1 MKGMYINLGRIS
13 YASEDDIRLPRMVP
27 VIQKFA
33 SGGIDPDRIER
44 IVSDELG
51 KDSIRGKIRP
61 GMRIAVGVGSRGI
74 ENIARIVK
82 SVVVELK
89 QLGAEPFIIPAMGS
103 HGGATAEGQVR
114 LLAGYGIT
122 DHEVGAP
129 IAASMDTVR
138 LGSVL
143 DGVEVH
149 FDRIAYEQADGI
161 IAVARI
167 KPHTDFKASIESGM
181 MKMLCIG
188 FGKHKGASYLH
199 RFGMDRFG
207 ILLPEVGKLIME
219 RTPFLFGV
227 AIVEEAYHQT
237 ARIEAVPRECL
248 PGREEEL
255 LAEAK
260 RLMPRFWLDDI
271 DVLIVDEIG
280 KNISGSGMD
289 PNVIGRS
296 GTDRSF
302 GDGPSIN
309 KIVVRGLTPETKGSA
324 VGIGIA
330 DFTTRQVVEQIDFA
344 AMYTNVITAM
354 DISGGKL
361 PIILNDDREAVFAA
375 VYTSGKLEPGQV
387 RIVRIRN
394 TLALQDIWISEN
406 MMSEAETHPMM
417 KLDGSPREWRFD
429 VSGNVAD

>member
-1 MKGMYINLGRIS
+1 MKGMNVNLGRVS
-13 YASEDDIRLPRMVP
+13 YATEGDIRLPSMVP
-27 VIQKFA
+27 VIQQFA
-33 SGGIDPDRIER
+33 SGGIDLDRIER
-44 IVSDELG
+44 IVGDEFH

-82 SVVVELK
+82 AVVAELK
-89 QLGAEPFIIPAMGS
+89 KLGAEPFIIPAMGS

-114 LLAGYGIT
+114 VLAGYGVTEREI
-122 DHEVGAP
+122 GAP
-129 IAASMDTVR
+129 IAASMDTVH
-138 LGSVL
+138 LGSAL
-143 DGVEVH
+143 DEVEVH
-149 FDRIAYEQADGI
+149 FDRTAYERADGI

-167 KPHTDFKASIESGM
+167 KPHTDFKASIESGI
-181 MKMLCIG
+181 MKMLGIG

-207 ILLPEVGKLIME
+207 LLLPEVGKLIME

-227 AIVEEAYHQT
+227 AIVEDAYHQT
-237 ARIEAVPRECL
+237 ARVEAVPRELL

-260 RLMPRFWLDDI
+260 RLLPRFLLNDI

-354 DISGGKL
+354 DILGGSC
-361 PIILNDDREAVFAA
+361 R
-375 VYTSGKLEPGQV
+375 S
-387 RIVRIRN
+387 
-394 TLALQDIWISEN
+394 S
-406 MMSEAETHPMM
+406 
-417 KLDGSPREWRFD
+417 
-429 VSGNVAD
+429 